1 MGWLNAFTVPSGA
14 ALKKLEMILT
24 FCGSG
29 GSCGAGLNN
38 TIRYGQVHRQSN
50 EERS

>member
-14 ALKKLEMILT
+14 ALKKLEIILT

-29 GSCGAGLNN
+29 GSCWAGLN
-38 TIRYGQVHRQSN
+38 THADHATESDRQTVGG
-50 EERS
+50 